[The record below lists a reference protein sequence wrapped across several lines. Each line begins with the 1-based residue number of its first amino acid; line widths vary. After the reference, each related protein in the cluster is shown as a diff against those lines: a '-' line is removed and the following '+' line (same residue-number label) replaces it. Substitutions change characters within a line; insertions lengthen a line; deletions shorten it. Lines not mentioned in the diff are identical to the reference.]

1 MLIKIIAV
9 GKIKD
14 RGLQNKI
21 DEFIKWISP
30 YAKIE
35 MVELRD
41 SNVESEGTA
50 ILKALN
56 REKAFVFAL
65 SEEGREFS
73 SSELARELAA
83 VDRKMIFI
91 IGGPF
96 GLSPAVKQ
104 GADMLLSLS
113 KMTFTHEMAR
123 LFLVE
128 QIYRA
133 IDIARGGKYHN
144 QSRL

>member
-21 DEFIKWISP
+21 AELSKWISR
-30 YAKIE
+30 YAKLEI
-35 MVELRD
+35 VELRD
-41 SNVESEGTA
+41 SNVEQEGDA
-50 ILKALN
+50 ILKSLG
-56 REKAFVFAL
+56 RDKAFVFTL

-73 SSELARELAA
+73 SREFSGKLSGI
-83 VDRKMIFI
+83 DRKMVFI

-104 GADMLLSLS
+104 RADCLLSLS
-113 KMTFTHEMAR
+113 QMTFTHEMAR
-123 LFLVE
+123 LFLLE

-133 IDIARGGKYHN
+133 IDIAKGGKYHN
-144 QSRL
+144 A

>member
-14 RGLQNKI
+14 QGLQSKI
-21 DEFIKWISP
+21 VEFSKWISR
-30 YAKIE
+30 YAKLEI
-35 MVELRD
+35 VVLRD
-41 SNVESEGTA
+41 SNVAQEGEA
-50 ILKALN
+50 ILKYLGKD
-56 REKAFVFAL
+56 KAFVFAL
-65 SEEGREFS
+65 SEEGGEFTS
-73 SSELARELAA
+73 KDFSGKLSGI
-83 VDRKMIFI
+83 DRKMIFI

-104 GADMLLSLS
+104 RADCLLSLS

-123 LFLVE
+123 LFLLE

-133 IDIARGGKYHN
+133 IDIAKGGKYHN
-144 QSRL
+144 S

>member
-21 DEFIKWISP
+21 AEFTKWVSR
-30 YAKIE
+30 YAKLEII
-35 MVELRD
+35 ELRD
-41 SNVESEGTA
+41 SNVEKEGTA
-50 ILKALN
+50 ILKSLGKD
-56 REKAFVFAL
+56 KAFVFAL
-65 SEEGREFS
+65 SEEGKEFTS
-73 SSELARELAA
+73 NKFSKKLAGIDQKL
-83 VDRKMIFI
+83 VFI

-96 GLSPAVKQ
+96 GLAPEVKQ
-104 GADMLLSLS
+104 RADCLFSLS
-113 KMTFTHEMAR
+113 QMTFTHEMAR
-123 LFLVE
+123 LFLLE

-144 QSRL
+144 I

>member
-21 DEFIKWISP
+21 AEFSKWISR
-30 YAKIE
+30 YAKLE
-35 MVELRD
+35 TVELRD
-41 SNVESEGTA
+41 SNIEQEGEA
-50 ILKALN
+50 ILKSIGKD
-56 REKAFVFAL
+56 RAFIFAL
-65 SEEGREFS
+65 SEEGGEFTS
-73 SSELARELAA
+73 SGFSGKLSSIDQK
-83 VDRKMIFI
+83 VIFV

-96 GLSPAVKQ
+96 GLSPAIKQ
-104 GADMLLSLS
+104 RADCLLSLS
-113 KMTFTHEMAR
+113 QMTFTHEMAR
-123 LFLVE
+123 LFLLE

-144 QSRL
+144 V

>member
-1 MLIKIIAV
+1 MLIKIITV

-14 RGLQNKI
+14 RGLQAKI
-21 DEFIKWISP
+21 DGFTKWLSP
-30 YAKIE
+30 YAKLEI
-35 MVELRD
+35 VEVRD
-41 SNVESEGTA
+41 SNIEKEGAA
-50 ILKALN
+50 ILKSIAK
-56 REKAFVFAL
+56 EKGFIFAL
-65 SEEGREFS
+65 SEEGKEFTS
-73 SSELARELAA
+73 NKFSQKLAGIDQKL
-83 VDRKMIFI
+83 VFI

-104 GADMLLSLS
+104 RADCLFSLS

-123 LFLVE
+123 LFLLE

-144 QSRL
+144 T

>member
-14 RGLQNKI
+14 RGLQSKI
-21 DEFIKWISP
+21 DELTKWVSHH
-30 YAKIE
+30 AKLEII
-35 MVELRD
+35 ELRD
-41 SNVESEGTA
+41 SNVDKEGA
-50 ILKALN
+50 GILKSLGKD
-56 REKAFVFAL
+56 KAFVFAL
-65 SEEGREFS
+65 SEEGKEFTS
-73 SSELARELAA
+73 NKFSQKLTGTDQKL
-83 VDRKMIFI
+83 IFI

-96 GLSPAVKQ
+96 GLSKAVKHR
-104 GADMLLSLS
+104 ADCLFSLS

-123 LFLVE
+123 LFLLE

-144 QSRL
+144 I